1 MKGEFVVEFVFPVL
15 IGLAFL
21 FTLVRIEINTKK
33 KLDNDER
40 IIERLDLIINEF
52 RKTKNSED
60 N

>member
-1 MKGEFVVEFVFPVL
+1 MKGEFVVEFVFPLL

-33 KLDNDER
+33 KLDNDKR

>member
-1 MKGEFVVEFVFPVL
+1 MKGEFLVEFVFPLL

>member
-52 RKTKNSED
+52 RKTKNFED

>member
-1 MKGEFVVEFVFPVL
+1 MELVFPVL

-21 FTLVRIEINTKK
+21 FTLVRIEINSKK

>member
-1 MKGEFVVEFVFPVL
+1 MKGDFVVEFIFPVL

-60 N
+60 I

>member
-1 MKGEFVVEFVFPVL
+1 MKGEFVVELVFPVL

-21 FTLVRIEINTKK
+21 FTLVRIEINSKK

>member
-1 MKGEFVVEFVFPVL
+1 MKGEFVVEFVFPLL

-52 RKTKNSED
+52 RKRKNSED

>member
-1 MKGEFVVEFVFPVL
+1 MKGEFVVEFVFPLL